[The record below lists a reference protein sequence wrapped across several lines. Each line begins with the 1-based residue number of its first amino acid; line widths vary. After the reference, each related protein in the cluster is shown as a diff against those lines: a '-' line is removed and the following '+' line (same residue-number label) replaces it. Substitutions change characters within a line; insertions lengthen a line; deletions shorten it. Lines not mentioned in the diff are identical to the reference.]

1 MRNNAEVPF
10 LRPKILANDTA
21 SSASVILHL
30 LRYLEKKKRI
40 FNNILLL
47 EPTSPL
53 REPKDINKCLSIL
66 KQKKNASVVGVVRA
80 YNTHP
85 SFMYRRL
92 SKGVLIPIQKKKMKS
107 LRRQDLSK
115 VFYPEGTIYGS
126 SVEAFRKHK
135 SFYHSRTYGYVVPKW
150 KSLEID
156 DIYDFIMVEAL
167 MKYVGKHQ

>member
-1 MRNNAEVPF
+1 MRNNAEVPS

-66 KQKKNASVVGVVRA
+66 KQKKMPLLSVLSVPTILIHRLCIVA
-80 YNTHP
+80 Y
-85 SFMYRRL
+85 L
-92 SKGVLIPIQKKKMKS
+92 KG
-107 LRRQDLSK
+107 
-115 VFYPEGTIYGS
+115 F
-126 SVEAFRKHK
+126 
-135 SFYHSRTYGYVVPKW
+135 
-150 KSLEID
+150 
-156 DIYDFIMVEAL
+156 
-167 MKYVGKHQ
+167 